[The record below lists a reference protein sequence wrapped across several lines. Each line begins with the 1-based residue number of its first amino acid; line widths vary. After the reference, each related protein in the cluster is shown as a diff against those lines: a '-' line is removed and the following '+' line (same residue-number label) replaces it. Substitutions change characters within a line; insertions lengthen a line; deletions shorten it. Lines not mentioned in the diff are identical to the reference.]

1 MFGPEVRRWRSMWSP
16 VGGKSISV
24 ALWIFCLSSMI
35 VSEGWTRMKNVFVP
49 RLTRTCIDAGDCGE
63 TEDDG
68 ESSARERTD
77 GVVSDRRGDD

>member
-1 MFGPEVRRWRSMWSP
+1 
-16 VGGKSISV
+16 
-24 ALWIFCLSSMI
+24 
-35 VSEGWTRMKNVFVP
+35 SEGWTRMKNVFVP

-77 GVVSDRRGDD
+77 GVVSDRRGND